1 MNPFTFQTTPNVLF
15 EAGASKKIATLVSE
29 FGARRVLFVTDKGV
43 RGAGL
48 TREAEASLAAGGDL
62 TVFEDVVAD
71 PPSHVVEAAVALC
84 RDQRIDAVV
93 SIGGGSALDT
103 AKLVAYLAR
112 SGDRL
117 AHIYGVGLAKGQRL
131 PLLLAPTTAGTGSEV
146 TPIAIVTT
154 PTTEKK
160 GVVSAKL
167 LPDWAII
174 DPELTLGLPPPVTAA
189 TGIDAMVHAIEAYTS
204 RHKKN
209 PISDQLAR
217 QALALLSAN
226 IREVCTNGSNL
237 EARGNMLL
245 GSMLAGMAFANA
257 PVAAVHALAYPIGA
271 IFHVPHGLSNALVLM
286 GVLRFNLPEAQT
298 LYAELAPIL
307 DPGTQSLPTPERAQA
322 FVDGLEAI
330 CRDCG
335 VPASLAEVGVS
346 EADLPRLAEDAMKQ
360 TRLLV
365 NNPRELSFDDA
376 LAIYTEAFGNRAA
389 AWAAQRVSSMS
400 ENDKSASADSD
411 P

>member
-1 MNPFTFQTTPNVLF
+1 MTPFTFQTTPNVLF
-15 EAGASKKIATLVSE
+15 EPGAAQKIAGLVSG

-48 TREAEASLAAGGDL
+48 TRAAEASLAEAAEL

-71 PPSHVVEAAVALC
+71 PPAQVVEAAVALA
-84 RDQRIDAVV
+84 QEKQVEAVV

-112 SGDRL
+112 SEDRL
-117 AHIYGVGLAKGQRL
+117 DDIYGVGLAKGQRL

-160 GVVSAKL
+160 GVVSARL
-167 LPDWAII
+167 LPDWAIL

-226 IREVCTNGSNL
+226 IREACRNGSDR
-237 EARGNMLL
+237 EARGAMLL

-286 GVLRFNLPEAQT
+286 GVLRFNLPEAQG
-298 LYAELAPIL
+298 LYAELAPVL

-322 FVDGLEAI
+322 FVDALAGI

-365 NNPRELSFDDA
+365 NNPREVTYRDA
-376 LAIYTEAFGNRAA
+376 YAIYSEALDGKERQAA
-389 AWAAQRVSSMS
+389 
-400 ENDKSASADSD
+400 
-411 P
+411 